1 MTSGISNKFS
11 TFKADEVME
20 VILGARID
28 GSSLQKII
36 VIALEISMEWKDRNI
51 QGRNSSLQ
59 VHEVEMENGG
69 TCKLPSPATVKNK

>member
-36 VIALEISMEWKDRNI
+36 VIALEISME
-51 QGRNSSLQ
+51 
-59 VHEVEMENGG
+59 
-69 TCKLPSPATVKNK
+69 